1 MKKSELKAVVKECL
15 VELLAEGL
23 ATAPSRRK
31 KVKQKKERV
40 RLEEKRLA
48 AHRAKFDTRVDDTI
62 TSITPDP
69 ILQGVLRDTA
79 NTTLQEQLTND
90 PSRAGAPMLNE
101 SSGAGIDISNIFSNA
116 TDKWEA
122 LAFEN
127 KKN

>member
-1 MKKSELKAVVKECL
+1 MKKSELKAVIKECL

-23 ATAPSRRK
+23 ATPSRRK
-31 KVKQKKERV
+31 KVKQKKEMV
-40 RLEEKRLA
+40 MLEEKRLA
-48 AHRAKFDTRVDDTI
+48 AHRAKFETRVDDTI

-90 PSRAGAPMLNE
+90 PRSGGSTMLDE
-101 SSGAGIDISNIFSNA
+101 SSGAGIDISNIFTNA
-116 TDKWEA
+116 ADKWA
-122 LAFEN
+122 TLAFEN